1 MRIAIITPAAA
12 RSRSGNRNTALRW
25 ATMLRQLGH
34 RVRVQVDWDGAPADL
49 MLALHARK
57 SHASIRNFAAVCPDK
72 PRLLALTG
80 TDLYRDIRTDADAQ
94 ESLRLAHRMV
104 VLQDMGLAEL
114 PQELRAKTRV
124 IYQSAKPGRRQP
136 PLRNCFEV
144 TVLGHLREEKD
155 PFRCACALK
164 YLPAHSR
171 IRVAQLGCAMSAEME
186 RQARDWMEREPRYR
200 WLEERPHWQAM
211 RHLARSRLMV
221 ISSRMEGGAN
231 VVCEALARGVP
242 VIASHISGNIGMLG
256 KEYPGYYPQEDER
269 ALAKLLWSAESE
281 PAFYRSL
288 VTACAARRSLMTPHR
303 ETEALRR
310 LIAEVQ
316 PARRTARHESRS

>member
-25 ATMLRQLGH
+25 AAMLRRLGH

-57 SHASIRNFAAVCPDK
+57 SHPSIRRFAAKYPSR
-72 PRLLALTG
+72 PLILALTG
-80 TDLYRDIRTDADAQ
+80 TDLYRDIRADREAR
-94 ESLRLAHRMV
+94 ESLRLATRLV
-104 VLQDMGLAEL
+104 VLQDMGLKEL
-114 PQELRAKTRV
+114 PPELRAKTRV
-124 IYQSAKPGRRQP
+124 IYQSASPGRRQP

-144 TVLGHLREEKD
+144 TVIGHLREEKD
-155 PFRCACALK
+155 PFRCACALRH
-164 YLPAHSR
+164 LPAPSR
-171 IRVAQLGCAMSAEME
+171 IRVAQLGRALSAEME
-186 RQARDWMEREPRYR
+186 KQARDWMAKEPRYR

-211 RHLARSRLMV
+211 RYLARSRLMV

-231 VVCEALARGVP
+231 VVGEALARGVP
-242 VIASHISGNIGMLG
+242 VIASRISGNIGMLG

-269 ALAKLLWSAESE
+269 ALAKLLRRAESE

-288 VTACAARRSLMTPHR
+288 VTACAIRRSLVSPRR
-303 ETEALRR
+303 ELAALKR

-316 PARRTARHESRS
+316 PAA

>member
-1 MRIAIITPAAA
+1 MKIAIITPAAA

-25 ATMLRQLGH
+25 AAMLRRLGH
-34 RVRVQVDWDGAPADL
+34 RVQVQVDWDGTPADF

-57 SHASIRNFAAVCPDK
+57 SHASIRNFAAACPDK
-72 PRLLALTG
+72 PRVLALTG

-94 ESLRLAHRMV
+94 ESMRLADRMV

-114 PQELRAKTRV
+114 TPELRAKTRV
-124 IYQSAKPGRRQP
+124 IYQSAKPGRRQL

-144 TVLGHLREEKD
+144 TVIGHLREEKD
-155 PFRCACALK
+155 PFRCAWALK

-171 IRVAQLGCAMSAEME
+171 IRVAQLGRAMSAEME
-186 RQARDWMEREPRYR
+186 RQARDWMKREPRYR
-200 WLEERPHWQAM
+200 WLEDRPHWQAM

-242 VIASHISGNIGMLG
+242 VIASRISGNIGMLG
-256 KEYPGYYPQEDER
+256 KEYPGYYPQQDER
-269 ALAKLLWSAESE
+269 ALARLLRRAESE
-281 PAFYRSL
+281 TEFYRSL
-288 VTACAARRSLMTPHR
+288 VTACAARRSLVNPIR
-303 ETEALRR
+303 ELAALKR
-310 LIAEVQ
+310 LIE
-316 PARRTARHESRS
+316 ELKSD